1 MESAKDLTSHIENKL
16 NDDDKKLLDRDITAE
31 EIMKVKS
38 DKSPGEDGIISEF
51 YVIFWNIIQE
61 EFCTLL
67 QEIFNDKTLSDSQY
81 KGVLTLLFKGG
92 ERENIRNWRPLTLLN
107 CDYKI
112 IAKILAER
120 LKIVLPKLIHPDQ
133 KGFVKGR
140 HITEANRMIQDI
152 IKYIFRPTKG
162 L

>member
-1 MESAKDLTSHIENKL
+1 M
-16 NDDDKKLLDRDITAE
+16 
-31 EIMKVKS
+31 
-38 DKSPGEDGIISEF
+38 
-51 YVIFWNIIQE
+51 
-61 EFCTLL
+61 
-67 QEIFNDKTLSDSQY
+67 SDSQY

-107 CDYKI
+107 CEYKI

-140 HITEANRMIQDI
+140 HITKANRMIQDI
-152 IKYIFRPTKG
+152 IEYIDSEDEEGILSFLTNKRLLIG
-162 L
+162 WNGDG